1 MFEQT
6 ILKYRQYSSMNTTTI
21 FLILAFLTTL
31 LTFAGIVHFTSK
43 KEGFENEDEK
53 SPLITV
59 MGTIRR
65 MSTTL
70 MDINMWKERI
80 TMANMKPIDL
90 ARYYIKSNAKSE
102 DA

>member
-1 MFEQT
+1 
-6 ILKYRQYSSMNTTTI
+6 MNTTTI
-21 FLILAFLTTL
+21 FFCLAFLTTL
-31 LTFAGIVHFTSK
+31 LTFVGIVHFANK
-43 KEGFENEDEK
+43 KEGFENVDDK
-53 SPLITV
+53 SPLVTV

-80 TMANMKPIDL
+80 TMANMTPIEL